1 MTVEGFGDDDHALS
15 FVTCVRHCE
24 ERRDE
29 ATQASGRTGLG
40 YFAALAMTVE
50 GLATTTTR
58 HRSSP
63 ASVIA
68 RSLATTITRH
78 RSSPA
83 SVIARSVATK
93 QPRLRAGLDWVASL
107 RSQ

>member
-1 MTVEGFGDDDHALS
+1 MTVEGFGDDHHASS

-24 ERRDE
+24 ELRDE
-29 ATQASGRTGLG
+29 ATQASGRTELG
-40 YFAALAMTVE
+40 CFAALAMTVE

-68 RSLATTITRH
+68 RS
-78 RSSPA
+78 
-83 SVIARSVATK
+83 VATK
-93 QPRLRAGLDWVASL
+93 QPRLRAGLNWVASL